1 MSVASIF
8 VTRLGRTQLGR
19 SHENTLI
26 LLRITFLAEV
36 LFELTVTPPRFD
48 WWHTFSR
55 TNASCFPGRIVVS

>member
-48 WWHTFSR
+48 
-55 TNASCFPGRIVVS
+55 